1 MSEINVTAVIYP
13 QPEKFDEAVALITE
27 VTKKVQENEPDTLL
41 YYAFQVQ
48 GKKEIAIVERYKNQ
62 AAVQAHVKSAYF
74 RDFAAKM
81 AKLTA
86 KPSELRA
93 GGFLGGSRGVSR
105 L

>member
-1 MSEINVTAVIYP
+1 MSKG
-13 QPEKFDEAVALITE
+13 Q
-27 VTKKVQENEPDTLL
+27 LL
-41 YYAFQVQ
+41 SPHLVPRHFRLSKSGLGQ
-48 GKKEIAIVERYKNQ
+48 GQGQANRNPRYKNQ